1 MVKYA
6 PILIEFGYGDV
17 GLEVA
22 DFGDDGCGLI
32 LHNGE
37 PGAIGPNRYEEFQEL
52 PPSGYMTFKNVESL
66 DCVINTLKKVKRLM
80 TKKEKAN
87 ENL

>member
-22 DFGDDGCGLI
+22 DFGDDGCGLV

-37 PGAIGPNRYEEFQEL
+37 PGEIGPNRYEEFEAI
-52 PPSGYMTFKNVESL
+52 PPSGYITFKNIESL
-66 DCVINTLKKVKRLM
+66 DCVINNLKIVRRLM
-80 TKKEKAN
+80 KERDKSN
-87 ENL
+87 VS